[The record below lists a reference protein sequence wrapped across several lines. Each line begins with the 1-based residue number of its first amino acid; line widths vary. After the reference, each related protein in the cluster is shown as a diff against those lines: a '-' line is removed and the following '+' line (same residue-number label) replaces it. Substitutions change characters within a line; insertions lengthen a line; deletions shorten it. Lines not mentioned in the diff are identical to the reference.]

1 MTKSPWRGRSELS
14 GDQCLAQGQCS
25 WYHPFYPKF
34 FLSLNRTSTSLPA
47 RSLIAPNLRCSMK
60 VLLGLEA
67 SAFKLQLITWKVR
80 LQLPDT
86 DAALRLLSF
95 CAGTRCP
102 LRRAINHNYNSAWQ
116 SLIPPLWGSVHSSPP
131 SRPLPLK
138 LPFRRSMLLSRLLFI
153 WPPVPRSPACER
165 ELSAPGFR
173 PWCWRVLS
181 PPTQITGST
190 VLQMNFCLWLLNK
203 TQKKKKNRKPT
214 VI

>member
-1 MTKSPWRGRSELS
+1 
-14 GDQCLAQGQCS
+14 
-25 WYHPFYPKF
+25 
-34 FLSLNRTSTSLPA
+34 
-47 RSLIAPNLRCSMK
+47 MK

-95 CAGTRCP
+95 CAWTRCP

-153 WPPVPRSPACER
+153 WPLCDDRWPASVNFPRWG
-165 ELSAPGFR
+165 LR

-203 TQKKKKNRKPT
+203 TQKEKKKPSGW
-214 VI
+214 